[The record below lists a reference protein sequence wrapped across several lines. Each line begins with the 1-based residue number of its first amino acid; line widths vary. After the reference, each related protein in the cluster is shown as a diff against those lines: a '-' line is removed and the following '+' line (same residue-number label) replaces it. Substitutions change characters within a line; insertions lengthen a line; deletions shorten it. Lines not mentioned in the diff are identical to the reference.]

1 MAWESYDEFES
12 LEKGSRSTESLYIA
26 ISPHFSYGKLQISR
40 EALLKVLSN
49 YSVFP
54 NFLDVLQTFGA
65 KTERSSDEFGVYY
78 QHSSE
83 RCFQVCYNLKYIGYR
98 PNYNN
103 PSSPPLHA
111 ARKTGLWAMYDY
123 KSKRS
128 VWILLQP
135 SEDFKERL
143 CKNERLLSFMDVH
156 RLQLACAEE
165 NIKDYIEY
173 LERNFIKLRD
183 EACTAWKQT
192 MTPSID
198 DARKLHIQRDQLLHL
213 EYILTLNEYVIRRMK
228 EGFGRLQGANNAV
241 HTQKSELKAFQ
252 TSLSNSLGKIE
263 YYRKRVE
270 GLNNRCGSLA
280 ALVPIILASQENG
293 VMRAMQVKAAE
304 YSRSMKIVTFLT
316 LVYLPPMLVAVS
328 ATIIPHMG

>member
-1 MAWESYDEFES
+1 
-12 LEKGSRSTESLYIA
+12 
-26 ISPHFSYGKLQISR
+26 
-40 EALLKVLSN
+40 
-49 YSVFP
+49 
-54 NFLDVLQTFGA
+54 
-65 KTERSSDEFGVYY
+65 
-78 QHSSE
+78 
-83 RCFQVCYNLKYIGYR
+83 
-98 PNYNN
+98 
-103 PSSPPLHA
+103 
-111 ARKTGLWAMYDY
+111 
-123 KSKRS
+123 
-128 VWILLQP
+128 
-135 SEDFKERL
+135 
-143 CKNERLLSFMDVH
+143 
-156 RLQLACAEE
+156 
-165 NIKDYIEY
+165 
-173 LERNFIKLRD
+173 
-183 EACTAWKQT
+183 

-280 ALVPIILASQENG
+280 ALVSGLPSLVSNEILAHILMQIQVPIILASQENG